1 MLWPPFGWR
10 LAHRVR
16 GATPIGQSRAE
27 ETPSMIDK
35 IVQSLA
41 ELMAGIKDDS
51 VVLLGGFG
59 AVGQP
64 NALIDGLIEQ
74 GATGLTV
81 ACNNAGVGHTGLAR
95 LMELGR
101 VRKIVC
107 SFPRS
112 SDPVVFE
119 TLYRAGKIELEI
131 VPQGTLAERMRAAG
145 AGVPAFFTATG
156 VGTKMA
162 VGKEHREIDGRTY
175 ILEQA
180 LKGDVGLVEAWEADR
195 WGNLTF
201 KQAGRNFNPVVA
213 MASALTL
220 VQSQHIC
227 QLGEIDPDHVVTP
240 GIFVDR
246 VLHVPY
252 GDPSGF

>member
-1 MLWPPFGWR
+1 
-10 LAHRVR
+10 V
-16 GATPIGQSRAE
+16 
-27 ETPSMIDK
+27 
-35 IVQSLA
+35 
-41 ELMAGIKDDS
+41 
-51 VVLLGGFG
+51 
-59 AVGQP
+59 
-64 NALIDGLIEQ
+64 
-74 GATGLTV
+74 
-81 ACNNAGVGHTGLAR
+81 GLAR

-101 VRKIVC
+101 VRKIIC

-156 VGTKMA
+156 VGTRMGM
-162 VGKEHREIDGRTY
+162 GKELHEFDGRSY
-175 ILEQA
+175 VMERA
-180 LKGDVGLVEAWEADR
+180 LVGDVGLVEAWEADR

-201 KQAGRNFNPVVA
+201 KKSGRNFNPVVA
-213 MASALTL
+213 MAAKLTI
-220 VQSQHIC
+220 VQTQHLRE
-227 QLGEIDPDHVVTP
+227 LGEIDPDHVVTP